1 MTNFILIFANE
12 FAKNFVAGINF
23 RKWTLK
29 GKLIR
34 YWYSSNWSKVTKFR
48 KINTT
53 KFVFYKKGIFKK
65 KFKVQVNGKW
75 FQTKKWTIEKF
86 EKNIKKLRSS
96 RIQLL
101 YWLFVPKIP
110 QNSRK
115 NVSTPETYGVIKY
128 RPHHAVSLL

>member
-1 MTNFILIFANE
+1 MSSQKISSQVSTFANE
-12 FAKNFVAGINF
+12 PWRENLLGIDIHQIDQKSRNS
-23 RKWTLK
+23 
-29 GKLIR
+29 GKLIPQ
-34 YWYSSNWSKVTKFR
+34 SLFFTKR
-48 KINTT
+48 E
-53 KFVFYKKGIFKK
+53 YLKK

-101 YWLFVPKIP
+101 YRLFVPKIP

>member
-1 MTNFILIFANE
+1 MNSQKISSQVSTFANE
-12 FAKNFVAGINF
+12 PWRENLLGIDIHQIDQKSRNS
-23 RKWTLK
+23 
-29 GKLIR
+29 GKLIPQSLFFTKR
-34 YWYSSNWSKVTKFR
+34 EYLKKNIQSTSERQMVSNKEMNDRKVLK
-48 KINTT
+48 
-53 KFVFYKKGIFKK
+53 
-65 KFKVQVNGKW
+65 
-75 FQTKKWTIEKF
+75 
-86 EKNIKKLRSS
+86 KNIKKLRSS